1 MYISSCFKPNNIEY
15 LYEKAIKAK
24 ESLGQEYAEYVEEN
38 EEIISKLDQHLLDKE
53 DQLKKVLKEKQEA
66 LFDREETVSKYEEIL
81 LEKQQ
86 AFKAQLKEKDE
97 VCELMVLDKSNLNE
111 SFQEII
117 AEKEHSLKTTVTE
130 KETVT
135 NQLTCEIAAQSEK
148 INILVNELNQV
159 KKCLEVRIAEKE
171 SFNQKLCLEVE
182 ELKVKHSADI
192 KSKED
197 ALHEAMLA
205 MEHNKTE
212 FENAI
217 KSKDARIESMVSK
230 SEKLTA
236 NLAKI
241 AEENTVLE
249 QESEKYQKLMAKKDE
264 TVENTLNELRGLNE
278 EVEIV
283 LAEKERQEILILEDK
298 AMMAKF
304 EKQLVEK
311 EDLLQSFMAE
321 KEKLTKEFSES
332 LKKKQKVITAL
343 SDETES
349 LKAELHKTTEV
360 FKVALKK
367 ASNRTEVADK
377 KLKDAVQQLESNVR
391 KMENEKLRVQK
402 DVEELILN
410 CNVGDEP
417 QNVDEISRK
426 FFELIGQIVN
436 IPESDSSQND
446 VTSNASQ
453 TSYEESQS
461 VLESYIINS
470 DSQSDVSRIN
480 VTNKAEFCK
489 LTSAESQVSFEDIHL
504 ETEVSSFDLDSQ
516 LVSANNNTKMES
528 ELSRFKSFALQSRN
542 VVQIFR
548 AVIKQKDEILNNN
561 RETLKEQ
568 DETVANTLDEV
579 KSRMEKVLEE
589 KERQQ
594 MMIVEDKERLVDYE
608 CKLREKDDLIEK
620 LELSENSKELELASI
635 LAEKKELMAQL
646 IKSMKDLESFKI
658 GREESSQVY
667 TESVTNTLT
676 ATSEVDFSENPQL
689 DALKLAFTKWQ
700 DCDAMDLFLSLS
712 NYFQNQFSELCQNE
726 CHEFENFKDFAA
738 FIMDFS
744 ESFSLH
750 ELCNNFKKQANLQ
763 VSSREDISSSKE
775 LYIMETTS
783 NEIHDISECFSF
795 LDCHSSTTDGNF
807 SQSEGAKSRR
817 KEKMARLSA
826 QTVICEVIDIDHSS
840 VDEGEYWDS
849 PLPSYGVNSP
859 KPVVEEDFVRTSAC
873 VQRCSSMLESGC
885 DVISELKIPKKLS
898 SICSASDCS
907 SRDSFKMALTGFE
920 VAPATEV
927 EKSCETPR
935 ASGVTTQ
942 SFETAASALNNSSRQ
957 NESQICSPETSGM
970 VTACNIER
978 TFVGEQINL
987 EGLKYGIEGEISAI
1001 MLEINRLHQS
1011 VSEEIVS
1018 KADETFVK
1026 AAMELQN
1033 FELLLQAFVSK
1044 KSQDFCDFN
1053 QEEADMKR
1061 KFSEVKRIL
1070 VQNIDNKVFTK
1081 QRLNEIVRDLKV
1093 RSNEVLGKICTF
1105 YKNYANSLK
1114 SDLNQS
1120 QFERER
1126 FEDLVTNDAV
1136 KIKNLNRKIEV
1147 LNENQ
1152 QNNECVIR

>member
-1 MYISSCFKPNNIEY
+1 M
-15 LYEKAIKAK
+15 
-24 ESLGQEYAEYVEEN
+24 
-38 EEIISKLDQHLLDKE
+38 
-53 DQLKKVLKEKQEA
+53 
-66 LFDREETVSKYEEIL
+66 

-86 AFKAQLKEKDE
+86 AFKAQLKEKDD
-97 VCELMVLDKSNLNE
+97 VCELMALDKSNLNE
-111 SFQEII
+111 SFQEIL
-117 AEKEHSLKTTVTE
+117 AEKEQSLQTTVTE

-135 NQLTCEIAAQSEK
+135 SQLTCEIAAQSEK
-148 INILVNELNQV
+148 ISILVNELDQV
-159 KKCLEVRIAEKE
+159 KKCLEVRIAEKD
-171 SFNQKLCLEVE
+171 SLNQKLCLELE
-182 ELKVKHSADI
+182 ELKLKYSADI

-197 ALHEAMLA
+197 ALNEVMLTI
-205 MEHNKTE
+205 EHNKTE
-212 FENAI
+212 FEYAI

-249 QESEKYQKLMAKKDE
+249 QESKKYQKLMAKKDE

-304 EKQLVEK
+304 EKQLAEK
-311 EDLLQSFMAE
+311 ENLLQSFMAE
-321 KEKLTKEFSES
+321 KEELTREFKEN
-332 LKKKQKVITAL
+332 LNKKQNTIDAL
-343 SDETES
+343 SNETNS

-367 ASNRTEVADK
+367 ASNRTEIADK
-377 KLKDAVQQLESNVR
+377 KLKDAVQELESSL
-391 KMENEKLRVQK
+391 KEMENEKLSIQN
-402 DVEELILN
+402 DVEELISN
-410 CNVGDEP
+410 WNFADES

-436 IPESDSSQND
+436 LPESDSCEND

-453 TSYEESQS
+453 TSSEESHS
-461 VLESYIINS
+461 VIESSIINLE
-470 DSQSDVSRIN
+470 SQSDVYSMNAI
-480 VTNKAEFCK
+480 NKAELCK
-489 LTSAESQVSFEDIHL
+489 LTSAESQVSSEDIHL
-504 ETEVSSFDLDSQ
+504 DTEVSISDLDLQ
-516 LVSANNNTKMES
+516 LEPANKNTKIVS
-528 ELSRFKSFALQSRN
+528 ELSRFKSFALQSRS
-542 VVQIFR
+542 VVQILR
-548 AVIKQKDEILNNN
+548 GVIKQKEEILKINK
-561 RETLKEQ
+561 EALKEK
-568 DETVANTLDEV
+568 DETVSNTLDEV

-589 KERQQ
+589 KERQKI
-594 MMIVEDKERLVDYE
+594 MIVEDKERLVDYE

-667 TESVTNTLT
+667 NESVTNTIT
-676 ATSEVDFSENPQL
+676 ATSEGDFSENPQL
-689 DALKLAFTKWQ
+689 DALKLAFTKWE

-726 CHEFENFKDFAA
+726 CQEFKNFKDFAA

-750 ELCNNFKKQANLQ
+750 ELCNNFKKQVSLQ
-763 VSSREDISSSKE
+763 ISSREDISSSKK
-775 LYIMETTS
+775 LQVVETTS

-807 SQSEGAKSRR
+807 SQSESAKSRR

-840 VDEGEYWDS
+840 VDEGEYREA
-849 PLPSYGVNSP
+849 PLPSYGGNSP
-859 KPVVEEDFVRTSAC
+859 EQVVEEDFVRTSAC

-920 VAPATEV
+920 VAPSNEV
-927 EKSCETPR
+927 EKSCEIPR

-942 SFETAASALNNSSRQ
+942 SFETAASALNNFSRQ
-957 NESQICSPETSGM
+957 NESRICSPETSGM
-970 VTACNIER
+970 VTACNIET

-1070 VQNIDNKVFTK
+1070 VQNIDNKVYAK

-1126 FEDLVTNDAV
+1126 FEDLVKNDAM
-1136 KIKNLNRKIEV
+1136 KIKNLNRKVEV

-1152 QNNECVIR
+1152 QNNECVIRFLCFLTF